1 MLHWGLMK
9 RSALIV
15 ALTLFPIAA
24 FALDFTDVSS
34 KYADAPFSQPVAA
47 GVSVLTNLGA
57 VQGNPDGTF
66 APNRTVNRAEFLK
79 IAFLSN
85 SSISVSA
92 SDSARCFP
100 DVHAA
105 DWFSRYVCLAKV
117 RKTVGGYPDGQ
128 FRPEN
133 AVNYAE
139 ALKML
144 GEMYHVKTDLDLA
157 SPLTWWYFPYQ
168 EGAKNA
174 GLDLVSLHD
183 DMQHLLTRGEV
194 VQLVASYRAY
204 HDGQLAEYRAF
215 ERGEMISSVSSSFSS
230 VSTSSSSTSSAS
242 SQSSSVS
249 SVSSSS
255 AQPSSSSLSTQSS
268 TSSIF
273 PAVSH
278 FLIVGGRTP
287 AVFNGTF
294 TSPDEDA
301 VIRIVDVSLR
311 REIKSISS
319 MTLVDAAGN
328 AIGTLILN
336 TDNNPDRRKWRM
348 VLADNGG
355 YTLKK
360 GVPTQIGVELNL
372 YPRLN
377 GGVANEFMDGIDS
390 FSITVNGLATSASKS
405 LVPAATSYPS
415 HQTTDGRI
423 TAVTNAGSGASTLK
437 IGSNKILGQF
447 AVSAETTTGGLVSL
461 ASMEFTLQSTDASV
475 TNIRIGG
482 PSPVQQAGCGVD
494 TVQSSHVV
502 CSVIPDAFQALGKTP
517 IIITVYGDVSLRTGS
532 NAGSLQIIFSGPGQV
547 GQSGAIHWQDD
558 VGHYNWLESTVPL
571 QNGTAWTVSQ

>member
-1 MLHWGLMK
+1 MK

-34 KYADAPFSQPVAA
+34 KYADAPFYQPVAA

-85 SSISVSA
+85 ASISVSA
-92 SDSARCFP
+92 SDSTRCFP
-100 DVHAA
+100 DVHSAN
-105 DWFSRYVCLAKV
+105 WFSRYVCLAKV
-117 RKTVGGYPDGQ
+117 RKTVGGYPDGN

-144 GEMYHVKTDLDLA
+144 SELYETNWSCVGWADGRGCYDPRKNLSADVPWYQPYVNWA
-157 SPLTWWYFPYQ
+157 SN
-168 EGAKNA
+168 K
-174 GLDLVSLHD
+174 GLLLSPGIAFNSA
-183 DMQHLLTRGEV
+183 LTRADV
-194 VQLVASYRAY
+194 VQLAAAYRAY
-204 HDGQLAEYRAF
+204 HDGQLAKYRAL
-215 ERGEMISSVSSSFSS
+215 ESGDGVSTTSSSSSS
-230 VSTSSSSTSSAS
+230 VSTSSSSAS
-242 SQSSSVS
+242 SQSSFVP

-255 AQPSSSSLSTQSS
+255 TQSSSSSLSSA
-268 TSSIF
+268 SSIF

-278 FLIVGGRTP
+278 FLVVGGRTP
-287 AVFNGTF
+287 PVFSGTF

-319 MTLVDAAGN
+319 MTLVDAIGN
-328 AIGTLILN
+328 TIGTLILN
-336 TDNNPDRRKWRM
+336 TDNNPDRRNWRM
-348 VLADNGG
+348 VLADNSG

-360 GVPTQIGVELNL
+360 GIPTQIGVELNL

-405 LVPAATSYPS
+405 LVPTATSYPS

-547 GQSGAIHWQDD
+547 GQSGAVHWQDD

-571 QNGTAWTVSQ
+571 QNGTAWTVTQ